1 MRRVFLK
8 NNRRFIVLSF
18 LVLCFLLAGGF
29 SDQVKAAGKPINL
42 GFEPFDT
49 VLDPHEPVVYMTQS
63 GSRVIYGVNYETG
76 VIKTLELPYI
86 AERLT
91 IYEDT
96 LYVTQLKFK
105 HSMTN
110 FGPYN
115 GSVAMVSTRDFSFQ
129 EMLPVSIDPYDL
141 IVDKDGYLYITP
153 GSGQHSDIRVY
164 SLADKTEVKNSSLAR
179 IYDSSTITYN
189 QTLSRL
195 YTTDTTISPR
205 DIDAYDVNQGVIS
218 SVHDSPYHGDFQ
230 MSKVAK
236 ISPDDKRIYSASSVF
251 SLAKEKEQDLIIQ
264 YTFDEV
270 YKDYEFSLKDNL
282 TFAASRNGGIHVY
295 TYDTNEYMYTLK
307 RNVTVD
313 KLLFNNGLLA
323 FYTDGQGNHFLEYM
337 KDYSAGPFSV
347 DEQSFTAYDKSDTL
361 RRKELVNQTKN
372 IPTSSEFKLTFN
384 HKMTLK
390 DKGKITLKS
399 PTGNMNVR
407 VAVNKNQLTIAPE
420 YLMDYTTYTL
430 TIGKGALADYAGKS
444 LAKDHTIQF
453 TTAVGPVAE
462 LTMSMNSDKAP
473 LAYMF
478 TAKASGGHNPLYQFE
493 VFEGSSNQV
502 RVLRTYDSL
511 PKFLWRPSHQGTYTV
526 KVSAKSKE
534 SAAESD
540 KTYMMEVT
548 VVDEGLP
555 VMTITPSTTSPT
567 SKPVDISIHGNDNL
581 RIRSITLPNNDIVF
595 NDKAVYIADRN
606 GTYTFEI
613 EDLMGNISKKSI
625 KIRNIDQVK
634 PTLVLSPSM
643 TEPTKK
649 DVTIVVNAA
658 DNIRVK
664 NIQLPDG
671 KRVKGSSAIYVV
683 SESGEYTFRV
693 EDEAGNQATKSI
705 AIKNIFK
712 GNPEISIVE
721 TVSDSHEVVK
731 GKATPNTTVF
741 AKKGQTILNSAKA
754 SSKGNYS
761 IKIPKQKAGTK
772 ITLYAKDPI
781 NHISKTKTVTVID
794 KTAPPT
800 PKINKVTANTKVLT
814 GKTEKGATVYI
825 YKGDK
830 YIKKGIVDASGN
842 IKITIAKQKK
852 GATLTVFAKDKAG
865 NKSKVRLVKVA

>member
-1 MRRVFLK
+1 MKNSRRI
-8 NNRRFIVLSF
+8 IVLSF
-18 LVLCFLLAGGF
+18 LVLCFLLSGGF
-29 SDQVKAAGKPINL
+29 SDRANAASKSINL

-76 VIKTLELPYI
+76 VIETLELPYI

-91 IYEDT
+91 IYDGT

-105 HSMTN
+105 HSSTN

-141 IVDKDGYLYITP
+141 IVDKDGYLYITS
-153 GSGQHSDIRVY
+153 GSGQHSYIRVY
-164 SLADKTEVKNSSLAR
+164 SLADKTEVKNSSLAG
-179 IYDSSTITYN
+179 IYQSSSITYN

-195 YTTDTTISPR
+195 YTTDSTISPR
-205 DIDAYDVNQGVIS
+205 DIDAYDVHQGVIS
-218 SVHDSPYHGDFQ
+218 SKHDSPYHGDFQ
-230 MSKVAK
+230 MSKEAK

-251 SLAKEKEQDLIIQ
+251 SLAKEKEQDLLIQ

-270 YKDYEFSLKDNL
+270 YNDFEFSLKDNL
-282 TFAASRNGGIHVY
+282 TFAASRDGGIHVY
-295 TYDTNEYMYTLK
+295 TYDTNEYVYTLK

-313 KLLFNNGLLA
+313 KLLFKNGLLA
-323 FYTDGQGNHFLEYM
+323 FYSDGQGNHLLEYM

-453 TTAVGPVAE
+453 TTAVAPVAE
-462 LTMSMNSDKAP
+462 LTMALNSNKAP
-473 LAYMF
+473 LAYTF
-478 TAKASGGHNPLYQFE
+478 TANASGGRDPLYQFE
-493 VFEGSSNQV
+493 VFEGYSSQG
-502 RVLRTYDSL
+502 RVLQTFS
-511 PKFLWRPSHQGTYTV
+511 PSPNFLWRPSHQGTYTV

-534 SAAESD
+534 SAAVLD
-540 KTYMMEVT
+540 KAYRMEVT
-548 VVDEGLP
+548 VVDEELP
-555 VMTITPSTTSPT
+555 VMTIMQSTTSPT
-567 SKPVDISIHGNDNL
+567 SKPVDITIQGYDNL
-581 RIRSITLPNNDIVF
+581 GIRSITLPNNDIVY
-595 NDKAVYIADRN
+595 NDKALYTVSRN

-613 EDLMGNISKKSI
+613 EDLMGNTNKKSI
-625 KIRNIDQVK
+625 QINNIDSVK
-634 PTLVLSPSM
+634 PTIVLSAST

-649 DVTIVVNAA
+649 DVTIVVNTA

-664 NIQLPDG
+664 SIQLPDG
-671 KRVKGSSAIYVV
+671 KRINGSNAIYVV
-683 SESGEYTFRV
+683 SKSGEYTFTV
-693 EDEAGNQATKSI
+693 EDAAGNVTTKSI
-705 AIKNIFK
+705 TIKNIFK

-772 ITLYAKDPI
+772 ITVYAKDPL

-800 PKINKVTANTKVLT
+800 PKINKVTSNAKVLT
-814 GKTEKGATVYI
+814 GKAEKGATVYI
-825 YKGDK
+825 YNGKK
-830 YIKKGIVDASGN
+830 YVNKGIVDASGN

-852 GATLTVFAKDKAG
+852 GITLTVFAKDKAG

>member
-1 MRRVFLK
+1 MKNSRRI
-8 NNRRFIVLSF
+8 IVLSF
-18 LVLCFLLAGGF
+18 LVLCFLLGGGF
-29 SDQVKAAGKPINL
+29 SDRAHAASKSINL

-63 GSRVIYGVNYETG
+63 GSRVIYRVNYETG
-76 VIKTLELPYI
+76 DIKTLELPYI

-96 LYVTQLKFK
+96 LYVTQLKHK
-105 HSMTN
+105 RTN
-110 FGPYN
+110 SEQNN
-115 GSVAMVSTRDFSFQ
+115 GSVAMVKMRDFSFQ

-153 GSGQHSDIRVY
+153 GSGQHSHLKVY
-164 SLADKTEVKNSSLAR
+164 SLADKTEVKNSYLSR

-218 SVHDSPYHGDFQ
+218 SVHDSPYHGNYQ

-282 TFAASRNGGIHVY
+282 TFAASQNGGIHVY

-307 RNVTVD
+307 RKVTVD

-323 FYTDGQGNHFLEYM
+323 FYSDGQGNHFLEYM

-361 RRKELVNQTKN
+361 RSKDLVNQTKG
-372 IPTSSEFKLTFN
+372 IPTSSEFKLLFN
-384 HKMTLK
+384 HNMTLK

-399 PTGNMNVR
+399 PNGNMKVM
-407 VAVNKNQLTIAPE
+407 VALNKNQLTITPE
-420 YLMDYTTYTL
+420 YLVDYTTYTL

-453 TTAVGPVAE
+453 TTAVAPVAE
-462 LTMSMNSDKAP
+462 LTMAMNSNKAP
-473 LAYMF
+473 LAYTF
-478 TAKASGGHNPLYQFE
+478 TANASGGRDPLYQFE
-493 VFEGSSNQV
+493 VFEGDASQG
-502 RVLRTYDSL
+502 RVLQTYS
-511 PKFLWRPSHQGTYTV
+511 PSPSFLWRPSHRGTYTV
-526 KVSAKSKE
+526 KVSARSKE
-534 SAAESD
+534 SAAVLD
-540 KTYMMEVT
+540 KVYKMEVA
-548 VVDEGLP
+548 VVDEELP
-555 VMTITPSTTSPT
+555 TMTILPSTTSPT
-567 SKPVDISIHGNDNL
+567 NKPIDISIHGFDNL
-581 RIRSITLPNNDIVF
+581 GIRSITLPNNDIVF
-595 NDKAVYIADRN
+595 NDKAVYTADRN

-625 KIRNIDQVK
+625 QIRNIDQVK

-664 NIQLPDG
+664 TIQLPDG
-671 KRVKGSSAIYVV
+671 KRVNGSSAIYVV
-683 SESGEYTFRV
+683 GKSGEYTFRV

-712 GNPEISIVE
+712 GKPEIS
-721 TVSDSHEVVK
+721 TVDTISDSHEVVK

-741 AKKGQTILNSAKA
+741 VKKGQTILNSAKA

-761 IKIPKQKAGTK
+761 INIPKQKAGTK
-772 ITLYAKDPI
+772 ITVYAKDSL
-781 NHISKTKTVTVID
+781 NKISKTKTVTVID
-794 KTAPPT
+794 KTAPTT
-800 PKINKVTANTKVLT
+800 PIINKVTANTKVLT
-814 GKTEKGATVYI
+814 GKAEKGATVYI
-825 YKGDK
+825 YNGNNLV
-830 YIKKGIVDASGN
+830 KKGTVDASGN
-842 IKITIAKQKK
+842 IKIPIAKQKK
-852 GATLTVFAKDKAG
+852 GVTLTVFAKDKAG
-865 NKSKVRLVKVA
+865 NKSNVRLVKVA